1 MGENWIFIVGFLL
14 GSLLFGFHGL
24 VLLIAPDRYLP
35 IVQLGRPTKLE
46 LLQKR
51 PLDLGRRFA
60 GLCITAL
67 TAWMFTRPAILWIM
81 HPKPHPISWGGS
93 PLPFGAARWDLLLL
107 GLFGFGSG
115 LFLMVRPEK
124 SVRVMFWADPKSL
137 QDKTTLT
144 LWIVYTRLFA
154 ATLLLQC
161 VLCLG
166 DFIRTL
172 T

>member
-1 MGENWIFIVGFLL
+1 MAENWVFTVALLL

-60 GLCITAL
+60 GLCIMAL
-67 TAWMFTRPAILWIM
+67 AAMFARPAIAWVL
-81 HPKPHPISWGGS
+81 HPKPDPISWGS
-93 PLPFGAARWDLLLL
+93 SSWVVRWDLLLL
-107 GLFGFGSG
+107 GLFEFGSG
-115 LFLMVRPEK
+115 LFLMTRPEK
-124 SVRVMFWADPKSL
+124 SVWVMFWVDRKSL

-144 LWIVYTRLFA
+144 LWVFYTRLFA
-154 ATLLLQC
+154 AAPLLLC
-161 VLCLG
+161 LLCLAE
-166 DFIRTL
+166 FIRTL